1 MTVRAFGSHLVEE
14 AKVQTEDT
22 GLNGTIRG
30 HVHSK
35 VTPLLESH
43 SSAKSIRSS
52 VPRYA
57 LALIATTIALGAT
70 LALRRYGPTPSFLF
84 FVPAVAVS
92 AWYGGTG
99 PSVLAT
105 AVSLLL
111 IDLNFLVPGASLA
124 VDRVEAMEIIAFIVV
139 AATITATM
147 QALHRS
153 RTLAESRSTE
163 LKRVL
168 GVVAHD
174 LRNPL
179 NLLITTTD
187 LLLEEDLDRARR
199 KELVE
204 VALRAGRQ
212 MNRLIGDLLDTVRL
226 QSGKVPL
233 DLENL
238 AVNAIFRQA
247 DETFRPDAEKRR
259 IRFDVI
265 PPDDGIAVR
274 ADPLRVSQVVGNI
287 VGNAIKFT
295 PSDGRVSLKA
305 TPERERVLIQV
316 IDTGPGIA
324 PADIEHL
331 FDNFW
336 QAKNGDRSGVGL
348 GLAIAKSVVEAHG
361 GRIWCESRVGA
372 GSTFSFTL
380 PRAAEMRPKQ

>member
-1 MTVRAFGSHLVEE
+1 MMRWLETQLRAKG
-14 AKVQTEDT
+14 
-22 GLNGTIRG
+22 
-30 HVHSK
+30 
-35 VTPLLESH
+35 
-43 SSAKSIRSS
+43 IRSS
-52 VPRYA
+52 LPRYG
-57 LALIATTIALGAT
+57 LALIATGIALGAT
-70 LALRRYGPTPSFLF
+70 VSLRRYGPAPSFLF

-92 AWYGGTG
+92 AWYGGVG
-99 PSVLAT
+99 PSALAT
-105 AVSLLL
+105 FLSLLL
-111 IDLNFLVPGASLA
+111 IDLNFLMEGASLA
-124 VDRVEAMEIIAFIVV
+124 VDRTEAMEIIAFIVV

-147 QALHRS
+147 EALHRALA
-153 RTLAESRSTE
+153 LAESRSGE

-199 KELVE
+199 KDLVE

-212 MNRLIGDLLDTVRL
+212 MNRLIGDLLDAVRL

-238 AVNAIFRQA
+238 AVNTIFKQA
-247 DETFRPDAEKRR
+247 DETFRPEAEKRR
-259 IRFDVI
+259 VHLDVI
-265 PPDDGIAVR
+265 WPGDGIAVR
-274 ADPLRVSQVVGNI
+274 ADSLRVSQIVGNI

-295 PSDGRVSLKA
+295 PSDGTVTLKA
-305 TPERERVLIQV
+305 APEHESVVIRV

-324 PADIEHL
+324 PAEIEHL

-336 QAKNGDRSGVGL
+336 QARNGDHRGVGL
-348 GLAIAKSVVEAHG
+348 GLAIAKGAVEAHG

-372 GSTFSFTL
+372 GSTFFFTL
-380 PRAAEMRPKQ
+380 PRAAEIWPGH